1 MSYFYIIPVLGLALG
16 YAYFFYRR
24 GQIKNAGGAEA
35 YAHAR
40 LNELFQLTE
49 GERVTAAW
57 AAVTIPKKSTGEKAL
72 EVAGVAAAM
81 VAGVGVRIVGRSL
94 GVACTTGN
102 RVLLLDKKDGV
113 VRAYGPISRP
123 RFVATGKKGTKR
135 PSQTRFGWDEG
146 AIVSLEIPG
155 LEAFEID
162 IMAAAVPVLANWS
175 RGEDVSSLTGPI
187 PVPDSI

>member
-1 MSYFYIIPVLGLALG
+1 MSYFYIIPLLGLGLG

-35 YAHAR
+35 YARAR
-40 LNELFQLTE
+40 LDRLFQLTE

-81 VAGVGVRIVGRSL
+81 VAGVGVRIVGRPL
-94 GVACTTGN
+94 GVACTTEN
-102 RVLLLDKKDGV
+102 RVLIIDKKDEV
-113 VRAYGPISRP
+113 VRAYGPIHRP
-123 RFVATGKKGTKR
+123 RFVDTGKKGTKR

-146 AIVSLEIPG
+146 AIVSLELPG
-155 LEAFEID
+155 VDPIEID
-162 IMAAAVPVLANWS
+162 ILAAAVPVLAGWS
-175 RGEDVSSLTGPI
+175 RGEDVSRLNGPI
-187 PVPDSI
+187 PVPESI